1 MKKKTGNKRQPL
13 SKFLIWLE
21 EPRGLVYEWS
31 LERSPNIFIQ
41 DPVTKSLRE
50 VANVNLKEFASV
62 PFISKA
68 DLKIA
73 RDWNLESKQIRSFA
87 GSYFVHFE
95 KKYLKMIARSTS
107 NLWTSV
113 TGRLSTS

>member
-1 MKKKTGNKRQPL
+1 M
-13 SKFLIWLE
+13 
-21 EPRGLVYEWS
+21 
-31 LERSPNIFIQ
+31 
-41 DPVTKSLRE
+41 TKSLRE